1 MYRYVK
7 PAVTC
12 IIIIVFSVILCPD
25 HCRAA
30 IAKVNIIQS
39 QEQYLA
45 GSTCPVL
52 FQITISNPWYIH
64 GAKKTSDSII
74 PTVLSFSESPGVKLD
89 DIQFPSPERKKF
101 AYTKEEV
108 EVYSGEIVVRARLK
122 IAKNTP
128 AGKNLIKGN
137 LSYQACSS
145 LVCMPPEQVP
155 ILFSL
160 LISPQAGQ
168 ENIPDHEVLSS
179 NGIDQNLQKEVSG
192 PKSVAGFLLT
202 LLGIFLGGMA
212 LNLTPCIYPLIP
224 VTVSYFGGKSK
235 DLKGKILIHSLL
247 YIAGLSFTNSLLGV
261 TVSLSGGML
270 GSALQS
276 PVVLIVIAGILVTLA
291 SSFFG
296 LWELRIPLGLTRL
309 ASKNFGGYFGTFF
322 MGLTLGIVAA
332 PCLGPFILGLL
343 TYVGQM
349 GDPFLGFLYFFV
361 LSIGLGLPLSVL
373 AIFSGALRKLPLSG
387 EWMLWIRK
395 VFGWALIGMAVYLL
409 LPLISGPLGK
419 SALVSSVLIAA
430 ALHLGWFEKSR
441 GDLVAFRYIKRGS
454 GVILIGVALS
464 LFYTG
469 FQTKEGIQWIPYDH
483 GLLIKAAGEHRPVML
498 DFYADWCAP
507 CRAMEK
513 NVLSDPEII
522 SLSHKFV
529 TIRVDLTKRHP
540 HQEELQKRYKI
551 RGVPTI
557 IFLNSKGVEERALR
571 IESLVSRSEVLN
583 KMKKAAG
590 AQVSDPNS
598 QAHRAHP

>member
-1 MYRYVK
+1 MPLIIELLSFGANRGSHMCRYVK
-7 PAVTC
+7 PTVTYLLV
-12 IIIIVFSVILCPD
+12 IVFSVILCPD
-25 HCRAA
+25 YSWPA
-30 IAKVNIIQS
+30 IAKVGIIQS
-39 QEQYLA
+39 QKQYTA
-45 GSTCPVL
+45 GSTRPVL
-52 FQITISNPWYIH
+52 FRITISNPWYIH
-64 GAKKTSDSII
+64 GAKKTSDSVI

-101 AYTKEEV
+101 PYTKAEV

-137 LSYQACSS
+137 LSYQACSA
-145 LVCMPPEQVP
+145 LVCMPPEEVP

-168 ENIPDHEVLSS
+168 EDLPGHEVLSS
-179 NGIDQNLQKEVSG
+179 TRIDPDLQEEVSG
-192 PKSVAGFLLT
+192 PKSGAGFLLT
-202 LLGIFLGGMA
+202 LLGIFLGGLA

-235 DLKGKILIHSLL
+235 DLRGKVLIHSLL
-247 YIAGLSFTNSLLGV
+247 YIAGLSVTNSLLGV

-361 LSIGLGLPLSVL
+361 LSIGLGLPLAML

-395 VFGWALIGMAVYLL
+395 VFGWALIEMAAYLM

-419 SALVSSVLIAA
+419 
-430 ALHLGWFEKSR
+430 
-441 GDLVAFRYIKRGS
+441 
-454 GVILIGVALS
+454 
-464 LFYTG
+464 
-469 FQTKEGIQWIPYDH
+469 
-483 GLLIKAAGEHRPVML
+483 
-498 DFYADWCAP
+498 
-507 CRAMEK
+507 
-513 NVLSDPEII
+513 
-522 SLSHKFV
+522 
-529 TIRVDLTKRHP
+529 
-540 HQEELQKRYKI
+540 
-551 RGVPTI
+551 
-557 IFLNSKGVEERALR
+557 
-571 IESLVSRSEVLN
+571 
-583 KMKKAAG
+583 
-590 AQVSDPNS
+590 
-598 QAHRAHP
+598 

>member
-1 MYRYVK
+1 MFRYIK
-7 PAVTC
+7 PGVTC
-12 IIIIVFSVILCPD
+12 LLIIVFSVILCPD
-25 HCRAA
+25 DCWSA
-30 IAKVNIIQS
+30 IARVNIVQS
-39 QEQYLA
+39 QKQYLA
-45 GSTCPVL
+45 GSTCPVH
-52 FQITISNPWYIH
+52 FNITISSPWYIH
-64 GAKKTSDSII
+64 GAKKTSDGII
-74 PTVLSFSESPGVKLD
+74 PTVLSFSESPGIKLD
-89 DIQFPSPERKKF
+89 DIRFPPPERKEF
-101 AYTKEEV
+101 AYTKEAV
-108 EVYSGEIVVRARLK
+108 DVYSGEIAVRARLK

-128 AGKNLIKGN
+128 AGKHLIKGN

-145 LVCMPPEQVP
+145 QVCMPPEEVP

-160 LISPQAGQ
+160 FISPQAGQ
-168 ENIPDHEVLSS
+168 EYLPDHEILRSK
-179 NGIDQNLQKEVSG
+179 GIDPDLQEAVTGKKSG
-192 PKSVAGFLLT
+192 TGLLLT
-202 LLGIFLGGMA
+202 LIGIFFGGLA

-235 DLKGKILIHSLL
+235 DLRGKVLIHSML
-247 YIAGLSFTNSLLGV
+247 YIAGLSVTNSLLGV
-261 TVSLSGGML
+261 MVSLSGGML

-276 PVVLIVIAGILVTLA
+276 PIVLIVIAGIMIILA

-387 EWMLWIRK
+387 EWMIWIRQ
-395 VFGWALIGMAVYLL
+395 VFGWVLIGMAVYLI

-419 SALVSSVLIAA
+419 SILVSSVLIAA
-430 ALHLGWFEKSR
+430 ALHLGWLEKSR
-441 GDLVAFRYIKRGS
+441 GGSGVFRYIKQGF
-454 GVILIGVALS
+454 GVVLIGVALS
-464 LFYTG
+464 LFLTG
-469 FQTKEGIQWIPYDH
+469 LQTKEGVQWIPYDQ
-483 GLLIKAAGEHRPVML
+483 GLIVKAVAENRPVML

-507 CRAMEK
+507 CRVMEK

-522 SLSHKFV
+522 RLSHKFV
-529 TIRVDLTKRHP
+529 TLRVDLTKRHP
-540 HQEELQKRYKI
+540 HQEALQKRFQI
-551 RGVPTI
+551 RGVPII
-557 IFLNSKGVEERALR
+557 IFLNSKGIEERTLR
-571 IESLVSRSEVLN
+571 IESLVSRVVVVD

-590 AQVSDPNS
+590 DL
-598 QAHRAHP
+598 